1 MIRSIR
7 TNDVRTMYVN
17 NLIRTFYIY
26 KYVNMIFKYYIYMP
40 IFQFSEIDII
50 VSVIVFFLLGSR
62 NYHESKLKNKLL
74 DYALN

>member
-1 MIRSIR
+1 
-7 TNDVRTMYVN
+7 
-17 NLIRTFYIY
+17 
-26 KYVNMIFKYYIYMP
+26 MP